1 MKNMTFTTRMV
12 SFVLL
17 SVFAGLMLN
26 LSACNLNK
34 NSQLIQEEALG
45 IPRMID
51 LGSTMCIPCKE
62 MEPILEELQIEYKDR
77 LLIEFIDV
85 TKNQDKSR
93 KYGVSVIPTQ
103 IFFDEEG
110 KEFFRHIGF
119 FSKEE
124 ILKTFTD
131 HGLEF

>member
-1 MKNMTFTTRMV
+1 
-12 SFVLL
+12 
-17 SVFAGLMLN
+17 
-26 LSACNLNK
+26 
-34 NSQLIQEEALG
+34 
-45 IPRMID
+45 
-51 LGSTMCIPCKE
+51 

-85 TKNQDKSR
+85 TKDQEKSR
-93 KYGVSVIPTQ
+93 KYGISVIPTQ

-110 KEFFRHIGF
+110 NEFFRHIGF
-119 FSKEE
+119 FSKED

>member
-1 MKNMTFTTRMV
+1 MRNKTCIQRV
-12 SFVLL
+12 LSFVIL
-17 SVFAGLMLN
+17 SVMVGLMFH
-26 LSACNLNK
+26 LSACSLTK

-51 LGSTMCIPCKE
+51 LGSTWCIACKE

-85 TKNQDKSR
+85 GKDQEKSR

-110 KEFFRHIGF
+110 KEFFRHMGF
-119 FSKEE
+119 FSKED

>member
-1 MKNMTFTTRMV
+1 MKNKTCIHRV
-12 SFVLL
+12 LSFVVL
-17 SVFAGLMLN
+17 SVMMGLIFQ
-26 LSACNLNK
+26 LSACNLTK

-51 LGSTMCIPCKE
+51 FGSTMCIPCKE

-93 KYGVSVIPTQ
+93 EYGINVIPTQ

-119 FSKEE
+119 FSKED

-131 HGLEF
+131 HSLEF

>member
-1 MKNMTFTTRMV
+1 MKNKTCSQRV
-12 SFVLL
+12 LSFVVL
-17 SVFAGLMLN
+17 SVMMGLIFQ

-93 KYGVSVIPTQ
+93 KYGVNVIPTQ

-119 FSKEE
+119 FSKED

>member
-1 MKNMTFTTRMV
+1 MKNKTCSQRV
-12 SFVLL
+12 LSFVVL
-17 SVFAGLMLN
+17 SVMMGLIFQ

-62 MEPILEELQIEYKDR
+62 MEPILEELQVEYKDR

-93 KYGVSVIPTQ
+93 KYGVNVIPTQ

-119 FSKEE
+119 FSKED

>member
-1 MKNMTFTTRMV
+1 MKNKTCSQRV
-12 SFVLL
+12 LSFVVL
-17 SVFAGLMLN
+17 SVMMGLIFH
-26 LSACNLNK
+26 LSACSLNK
-34 NSQLIQEEALG
+34 NSQPIQEEALG

-93 KYGVSVIPTQ
+93 KYGVNVIPTQ

-119 FSKEE
+119 FSKED